1 MTAPLDVVARM
12 VAAIEAGDADAV
24 KDLYAPDVVLW
35 TNFDDTERG
44 RDDAL
49 EMLGALLTHTR
60 ERRYDVKR
68 RIEIEGGVLQQHV
81 VRGTTKGGRTFA
93 MPACLVMEI
102 ADGRVTRIDEY
113 LDPAAMARSV
123 T

>member
-1 MTAPLDVVARM
+1 MDVVARM
-12 VAAIEAGDADAV
+12 VAAIEAGDAGAV
-24 KDLYAPDVVLW
+24 RDLYAPDVVLW

-44 RDDAL
+44 RDEAI
-49 EMLGALLTHTR
+49 EMLGMLLTHTTD
-60 ERRYDVKR
+60 RRYDVKR
-68 RIEIEGGVLQQHV
+68 RVAIDGGVLQQHV

-102 ADGRVTRIDEY
+102 ADSMITRIDEY
-113 LDPAAMARSV
+113 LDPSAMTRAV